1 MHKHVKASG
10 AGARHSEVVSEGTLG
25 TRACLGVRL
34 RDLLQGPFRWALLSN
49 YMIDT
54 RWLLSAVPALL
65 RPDLRLLIVHG
76 ERDARYASGPPWGIL
91 CRASKPFFFFFSLSP
106 CG

>member
-1 MHKHVKASG
+1 MQHRREAVCWWWPPLRTFAISDG
-10 AGARHSEVVSEGTLG
+10 ILG

-34 RDLLQGPFRWALLSN
+34 RDLVQGPFRWALLSN

-76 ERDARYASGPPWGIL
+76 EREARYPPSFRQGRDPLYAYHAYGP
-91 CRASKPFFFFFSLSP
+91 SP
-106 CG
+106 ND